1 MIITPIMSAKS
12 KNVTIGMAK
21 DLMEDVSYFGTM
33 MVYKDHADGMVS
45 GAHTT
50 QHIACLAVH

>member
-21 DLMEDVSYFGTM
+21 DLMEDVS
-33 MVYKDHADGMVS
+33 
-45 GAHTT
+45 
-50 QHIACLAVH
+50 LLER